1 MNSKDFFKA
10 LDALCEERGLNK
22 EDILQVMQK
31 GLLNAFKKEYGTTN
45 AIVEFNEAKSE
56 IQVYEVFYVVN
67 DDEVSSEMPGSI
79 SVLDAKRRGLKA
91 NPKVGD
97 VIKEPRSPKNFGR
110 LAANSSKQIL
120 TQELKRLEREK
131 TYELFKSKE
140 DEMISA
146 VISAVNNDF
155 VTFTLDDNLQATLP
169 VKELSEDEVFVG
181 NRVMVYL
188 SKVEMTTKGPKAF
201 ISRTD
206 KNLIKRLFE
215 TYVPE
220 IKEGVVEIYGLA
232 RDTGDRTKICVMT
245 NNPDVDPIGACLG
258 PKGLRVKEINNA
270 LNGEKIDIYE
280 YSDNPKELVANALK
294 PAEVLTVNINQK
306 EKSAVAIVPNDQLS
320 LAIGKKGQNARLA
333 VQSSGWKIDIK
344 SLEQANEEGIEY

>member
-1 MNSKDFFKA
+1 MTLEVRNNSWQYDDEQIFEVKAVTETNSPLFYHTNTLWNEKVFEEMMRLPSDDDGESYFPWEMYKLYYFKTIEDPETF
-10 LDALCEERGLNK
+10 LDAIFF
-22 EDILQVMQK
+22 DQQ
-31 GLLNAFKKEYGTTN
+31 
-45 AIVEFNEAKSE
+45 
-56 IQVYEVFYVVN
+56 
-67 DDEVSSEMPGSI
+67 
-79 SVLDAKRRGLKA
+79 
-91 NPKVGD
+91 
-97 VIKEPRSPKNFGR
+97 FG
-110 LAANSSKQIL
+110 
-120 TQELKRLEREK
+120 
-131 TYELFKSKE
+131 
-140 DEMISA
+140 
-146 VISAVNNDF
+146 DF
-155 VTFTLDDNLQATLP
+155 VFERTNSNYNPNLCLDG
-169 VKELSEDEVFVG
+169 ELCDE

-188 SKVEMTTKGPKAF
+188 SKVEMTTKGPKAY

-258 PKGLRVKEINNA
+258 SKGLRVKEINNA